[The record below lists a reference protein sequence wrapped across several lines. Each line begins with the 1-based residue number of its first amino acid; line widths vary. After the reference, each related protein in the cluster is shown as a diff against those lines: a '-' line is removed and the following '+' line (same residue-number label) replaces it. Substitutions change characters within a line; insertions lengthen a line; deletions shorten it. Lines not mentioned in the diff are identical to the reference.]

1 MSNNLEIDEINCSSS
16 EAPVKNT
23 SCSIGI
29 SDFQEKL
36 QRLIFELSAKT
47 IKTFILS
54 HGGDSRDVEDILH
67 DIYIILS
74 DKKWQRK
81 LIKDIIKP
89 EYIMTA
95 CRNLWLKELERR
107 EVFNDLYPDLYYY
120 TNEND
125 MTLITLQQKR
135 YEIFWDNYNRMSYE
149 CREIINASMK
159 GIQSKTMAKRFGYSQ
174 TYYRKRKERCLKDL
188 IKRIQQD
195 CRLKELKYD

>member
-1 MSNNLEIDEINCSSS
+1 MSNNLEIDVISCSSS

-23 SCSIGI
+23 TYGIRI
-29 SDFQEKL
+29 SDSQEKL
-36 QRLIFELSAKT
+36 QRLIFELSAGT
-47 IKTFILS
+47 VKTFILS
-54 HGGDSRDVEDILH
+54 HGGNSSDVDDILH
-67 DIYIILS
+67 DIYLLLS

-95 CRNLWLKELERR
+95 CRNLWIKELERR
-107 EVFNDLYPDLYYY
+107 ETFIDLHPDIYYY
-120 TNEND
+120 TNENE
-125 MTLITLQQKR
+125 MTLQHKR

-174 TYYRKRKERCLKDL
+174 EYYRKRKERCLKDL

-195 CRLKELKYD
+195 CRLKVLKYD